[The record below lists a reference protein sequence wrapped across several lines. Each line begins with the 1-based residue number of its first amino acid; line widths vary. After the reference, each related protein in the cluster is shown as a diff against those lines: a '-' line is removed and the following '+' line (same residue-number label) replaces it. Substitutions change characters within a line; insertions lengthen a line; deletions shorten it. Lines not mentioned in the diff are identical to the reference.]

1 MKRIL
6 TALVVLFT
14 FVSSFAASNTLNY
27 QAIVRE
33 ANGNLAVD
41 SKVGVRFRI
50 LDSNSQALYTEEATV
65 TTDGNGLF
73 GYAIGTKGDLSVVGW
88 EQTGLR
94 LEVSIDTAGGQNYT
108 STYVSD
114 INSVAT
120 SLYSE
125 HSGDTETVMKDLAQT
140 QMMLEDVRTM
150 MHAVSYETDAKL
162 KEMQNRS
169 EYNRQLIEENRTRIE
184 DLMAIVNDLNIRIET
199 AYGRI
204 NNMEND
210 IVTMKTLID
219 IMEERIKKLE
229 EK

>member
-140 QMMLEDVRTM
+140 QMMLEDVRTRS
-150 MHAVSYETDAKL
+150 HVTEARLAETEARL
-162 KEMQNRS
+162 AEMQDRS
-169 EYNRQLIEENRTRIE
+169 EYNRQLTEENKRRIE
-184 DLMAIVNDLNIRIET
+184 DLMTIISMLTNQIDALNYEIEQLK
-199 AYGRI
+199 
-204 NNMEND
+204 N
-210 IVTMKTLID
+210 K
-219 IMEERIKKLE
+219 
-229 EK
+229 